1 MDEEQVLVSNWKAAQ
16 ALPIS
21 IDLIAAAKQELD
33 LLAQVDRHPC
43 LYGGPVLLRAIER
56 YENFWLPLLD
66 SEGKVAEEGLP
77 LIPPLDCDWVWH
89 CHRLNPV
96 QYAKDCDK
104 LYGRILDT
112 PVVNPAERQTATD
125 ATRTL
130 WQSKFQDEPYEVD
143 ISEARDAPVVQKQD
157 CDGGNEA
164 LPTVIPS
171 NVANRITYNL
181 VDAVSRQK
189 SFYYQVSQ
197 PHVVQNQFL
206 QSAAQ
211 RYKGFLYLFTRNNG
225 TFLVPTYDVDIM
237 WHAHQ
242 RSATAYSRDCIS
254 ILKWV
259 LEHDDTDSDRG
270 EGQKLNTGFKD
281 TCKLWENTYGTIY
294 VKAGAMYRGDQP
306 LLAQPPPVLED
317 PDFTNR
323 KLVCLEQQQQHSY
336 LTERRT
342 VQVCLVLIGARNVPT
357 RQTEP
362 TLFVRVKVLNKCK
375 SFELDTY
382 EVPTSSDPVWR
393 RVFMMR
399 FEVGTEGLI
408 LQLHSSRMGMF
419 SSGSKLLGEANLTWA
434 TLLASPSLS
443 IRTWLPLSKR
453 NFFGISSSAQAPIE
467 LDISASVT
475 PPVIAPY
482 LLRAVKAQ
490 DNDLHGSLQKTQ
502 ENHPLT
508 SRIVLDH
515 ADREIFFV
523 QAQSAGNANAR
534 QWALYDGGVQL
545 TVVKNSQDDQWHL
558 RPEFKLQGYLGFP
571 VRLLAG
577 RKLDYEVKGATVE
590 EEAGFVT
597 VIRYTLDYPLGKSTA
612 LFNTRSGAM
621 EVTAEESVPL
631 VVLLST
637 IISISVVDMLGTT
650 IPSPPKIWRT
660 NFKGKPNRNEW
671 GSVVME
677 RAGNEKS
684 DLAQKLANY
693 NLLNYQ
699 FWWDMPFLYWCAS
712 FYSNPLILSYRQAYE
727 QGALLGDGRT
737 ATEM

>member
-1 MDEEQVLVSNWKAAQ
+1 MDEEQVLVRNWKAAQ

-21 IDLIAAAKQELD
+21 IDLVAAAKQELD

-112 PVVNPAERQTATD
+112 PLVNPADRETATD

-164 LPTVIPS
+164 LPTVVPS

-211 RYKGFLYLFTRNNG
+211 RYKGFLYLFTRNKG

-242 RSATAYSRDCIS
+242 RSAAAYSRDCIS
-254 ILKWV
+254 ILKRV

-306 LLAQPPPVLED
+306 LLAQPPPVLEN
-317 PDFTNR
+317 PDFANR

-342 VQVCLVLIGARNVPT
+342 VQVFFFGPLSLHRMF
-357 RQTEP
+357 
-362 TLFVRVKVLNKCK
+362 LFSNLKIFQV
-375 SFELDTY
+375 
-382 EVPTSSDPVWR
+382 
-393 RVFMMR
+393 
-399 FEVGTEGLI
+399 I
-408 LQLHSSRMGMF
+408 LQNKVNIIDF
-419 SSGSKLLGEANLTWA
+419 S
-434 TLLASPSLS
+434 
-443 IRTWLPLSKR
+443 
-453 NFFGISSSAQAPIE
+453 
-467 LDISASVT
+467 V
-475 PPVIAPY
+475 
-482 LLRAVKAQ
+482 
-490 DNDLHGSLQKTQ
+490 
-502 ENHPLT
+502 
-508 SRIVLDH
+508 
-515 ADREIFFV
+515 
-523 QAQSAGNANAR
+523 
-534 QWALYDGGVQL
+534 
-545 TVVKNSQDDQWHL
+545 
-558 RPEFKLQGYLGFP
+558 
-571 VRLLAG
+571 
-577 RKLDYEVKGATVE
+577 
-590 EEAGFVT
+590 
-597 VIRYTLDYPLGKSTA
+597 
-612 LFNTRSGAM
+612 
-621 EVTAEESVPL
+621 
-631 VVLLST
+631 
-637 IISISVVDMLGTT
+637 
-650 IPSPPKIWRT
+650 
-660 NFKGKPNRNEW
+660 
-671 GSVVME
+671 
-677 RAGNEKS
+677 
-684 DLAQKLANY
+684 
-693 NLLNYQ
+693 
-699 FWWDMPFLYWCAS
+699 
-712 FYSNPLILSYRQAYE
+712 
-727 QGALLGDGRT
+727 GD
-737 ATEM
+737 